1 MAICQYEDDCE
12 VYMHTARD
20 VYKDLVNVR
29 RAAEGSSVDV
39 ETATEVFMVTELVG
53 LERFGR
59 KDDNKNHMFLLRM
72 HLAGEA

>member
-39 ETATEVFMVTELVG
+39 ETATEVFMVTELV
-53 LERFGR
+53 
-59 KDDNKNHMFLLRM
+59 D
-72 HLAGEA
+72 